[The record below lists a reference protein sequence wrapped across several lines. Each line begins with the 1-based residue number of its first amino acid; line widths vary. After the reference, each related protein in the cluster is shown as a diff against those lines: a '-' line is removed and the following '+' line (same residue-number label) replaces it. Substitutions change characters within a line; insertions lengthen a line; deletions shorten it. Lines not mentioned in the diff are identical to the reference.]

1 MYTKTRCELYKIPFY
16 VIEQK
21 IKEEPEI
28 GYWISEGISRHFM
41 EVISHIHS
49 SKEDHTSGR
58 LCRTLIELSD
68 KKNGRYELQKY
79 FTYTELARYLG
90 VHSVTVSKIMLM
102 LKKMGAIEKEGH
114 QTIIRDMDLLHHLA
128 EHPEDLVMA

>member
-1 MYTKTRCELYKIPFY
+1 
-16 VIEQK
+16 
-21 IKEEPEI
+21 
-28 GYWISEGISRHFM
+28 M

-49 SKEDHTSGR
+49 SKEDHTSGG